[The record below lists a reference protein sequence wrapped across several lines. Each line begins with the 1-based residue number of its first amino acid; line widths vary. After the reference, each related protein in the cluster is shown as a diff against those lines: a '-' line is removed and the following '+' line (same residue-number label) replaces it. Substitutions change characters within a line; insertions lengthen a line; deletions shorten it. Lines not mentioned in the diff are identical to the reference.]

1 VDKINYSSPYGA
13 TPLEKRKFNRISQ
26 SIVFLSQGVPFI
38 YAGEELM
45 RNKKGVHNTYQSPD
59 SINQIDWN
67 FKKTNLDMYNY
78 YKGLIQMRKAHPAF
92 RMSTTTELQRN
103 LKFLNTGQQ
112 CVVAY
117 TLDGAAVGDSWSKIL
132 VVHNGNRFNISLEIP
147 QDNWTIACNGE
158 EVRPNGIFNWNQAV
172 LNVPASSTM
181 VLYRK

>member
-1 VDKINYSSPYGA
+1 
-13 TPLEKRKFNRISQ
+13 
-26 SIVFLSQGVPFI
+26 
-38 YAGEELM
+38 
-45 RNKKGVHNTYQSPD
+45 
-59 SINQIDWN
+59 
-67 FKKTNLDMYNY
+67 
-78 YKGLIQMRKAHPAF
+78 
-92 RMSTTTELQRN
+92 MSTTTELQRN